1 MRGAAVVM
9 NDLLVSVRELTKNYQ
24 ALRPLRIQ
32 RLEVRRGA
40 IVSLTG
46 LDAQAGEMLV
56 GLLTGAVLPDQ
67 GEVQLLGKSTHDV
80 ADSDAWLAMLDAVGI
95 VTDRA
100 VLIGQFS
107 VEQNIAIPF
116 TLQVDPLTE
125 EVRPRVWHLA
135 EEVGLGAAE
144 LQRPV
149 GQSAPEVIAR
159 VHLARALAL
168 RPALLI
174 AEHPSAT
181 LPRETVKAYG
191 RDLARLARARE
202 MAVLAITGDSVFSD
216 ALGGQTLTHEPSTG
230 ALHPPSAW
238 RRIFG

>member
-1 MRGAAVVM
+1 LSDV
-9 NDLLVSVRELTKNYQ
+9 LVSVRNLTKNYQ
-24 ALRPLRIQ
+24 ALRPLRLEL
-32 RLEVRRGA
+32 LEVRRAA
-40 IVSLTG
+40 IVAVTG
-46 LDAQAGEMLV
+46 LDAQAAEMLV

-67 GEVQLLGKSTHDV
+67 GDVYLLGKSTRDV
-80 ADSDAWLAMLDAVGI
+80 VDSDGWLAMLDQVGI

-116 TLQVDPLTE
+116 TLQVDPPSE
-125 EVRPRVWHLA
+125 EIRARVRQLG

-144 LQRPV
+144 LSRPV
-149 GQSAPEVIAR
+149 VQSSPQVVAR

-168 RPALLI
+168 GPALLI

-181 LPRETVKAYG
+181 LPRESVTTYAQA
-191 RDLARLARARE
+191 LARVARARK
-202 MAVLAITGDSVFSD
+202 MAVLAITADGAFSD
-216 ALGGQTLTHEPSTG
+216 ALGGQSLTHDPATG
-230 ALHPPSAW
+230 ALRTPSAW